1 MLSNENLKSQ
11 VSNLIDS
18 KKEIPIDLSKNVLI
32 NPETGYKEFKT
43 SKSVKRVL
51 QSMNPVSYTH
61 LTLPTKA

>member
-43 SKSVKRVL
+43 S
-51 QSMNPVSYTH
+51 
-61 LTLPTKA
+61 